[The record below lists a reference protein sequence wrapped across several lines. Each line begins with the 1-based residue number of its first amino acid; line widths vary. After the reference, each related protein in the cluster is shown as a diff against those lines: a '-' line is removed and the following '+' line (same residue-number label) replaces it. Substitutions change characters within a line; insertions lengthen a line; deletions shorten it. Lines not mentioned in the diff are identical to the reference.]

1 VSEKQLKSRNQLEIE
16 IDKKRRKS
24 MRRSVSIAGLAAT
37 LVLGMAALAG
47 GQKSFV
53 VSAQQKQEAMEV
65 KIDNF
70 SFGPATLTVPVGTT
84 VTWTNRDDIPHTV
97 VSTDGVFK
105 SKVLDTDEKFSF
117 TFSKA
122 GSFPYFCSIHP
133 KMTGKV
139 IVQ

>member
-1 VSEKQLKSRNQLEIE
+1 
-16 IDKKRRKS
+16 
-24 MRRSVSIAGLAAT
+24 MRRSVSIA
-37 LVLGMAALAG
+37 VLSAVLPLGITALAG
-47 GQKSFV
+47 GFGNFTA
-53 VSAQQKQEAMEV
+53 SAQQKSETTEV

-70 SFGPATLTVPVGTT
+70 SFGPAALTVPAGTT
-84 VTWTNRDDIPHTV
+84 ITWTNRDDIPHTV

-117 TFSKA
+117 TFGKA
-122 GSFPYFCSIHP
+122 GTYPYFCSIHP

>member
-1 VSEKQLKSRNQLEIE
+1 M
-16 IDKKRRKS
+16 KRYLC
-24 MRRSVSIAGLAAT
+24 VLGFAAT
-37 LVLGMAALAG
+37 AVLAVVLLASG
-47 GQKSFV
+47 PKSFAA
-53 VSAQQKQEAMEV
+53 SAPQAAVKTAEV

-70 SFGPATLTVPVGTT
+70 SFGPAELKISAGTT
-84 VTWTNRDDIPHTV
+84 VTWVNHDDIPHTV
-97 VSTDGVFK
+97 VSTDDPKAFK

-122 GSFPYFCSIHP
+122 GTYPYFCSIHP